1 MININQSKSAHKW
14 PSNSSQQPRINRL
27 TLIIV
32 SLSITLGA
40 GYFSWRKIQLYVA
53 QQLIH
58 DCVQKHN
65 YAEHLSALEQLVK
78 AQQNLKLFNLATA
91 NLDRANLENAYLDRV
106 NLYRANLASTNLQ
119 NAYLKSTNL
128 YRANLAVL
136 TSLMPT

>member
-1 MININQSKSAHKW
+1 MINIDQSKLAHKL

-32 SLSITLGA
+32 SLSIILGA

-58 DCVQKHN
+58 YCVQKHN
-65 YAEHLSALEQLVK
+65 CAEHLSALEQLVK

-91 NLDRANLENAYLDRV
+91 NLS
-106 NLYRANLASTNLQ
+106 STNLQ
-119 NAYLKSTNL
+119 NAYLKNTNL
-128 YRANLAVL
+128 YRANLEVL